1 MKRGIFGA
9 IILANL
15 CFSAT
20 PIYVSIVSHS
30 FTDAFEDNIETIQE
44 YADSGIIRWVTLQQA
59 VEIWRTEYDSVPN
72 LFWFDTTTGIV
83 NNKSSSEKK
92 IAIDVFPNPFNSQC
106 EIRIPKNFLGLC
118 AVQIFDN
125 RGRMIFQKD
134 LRKNPCDKFLWHPS
148 GFLSAG
154 VYLVRAVRT
163 NGDCI
168 ERKIV
173 YIR

>member
-15 CFSAT
+15 CFPAT

-30 FTDAFEDNIETIQE
+30 FTDAFEDNIEAIQE
-44 YADSGIIRWVTLQQA
+44 YVDSGIIRWVTLQQA

-106 EIRIPKNFLGLC
+106 EIRIPKNLSGLC

-125 RGRMIFQKD
+125 HGRMIFQKD
-134 LRKNPCDKFLWHPS
+134 LCESQCDKLLWRPQ

-154 VYLVRAVRT
+154 VYLVRAIKT

-173 YIR
+173 YIK